1 MYYYVYIIFSKL
13 TNKSYTGITTDLDRR
28 IEEHNRVKSVTHWT
42 CRVTDFD
49 YVFCT
54 QVDSRSI
61 ARLLEIYLK
70 SGIGREF
77 KKTLI
82 NTSHVGPIAQP
93 G

>member
-1 MYYYVYIIFSKL
+1 MSYYVYIIHSKL

-28 IEEHNRVKSVTHWT
+28 IEEHNKTKSVTQWT
-42 CRVTDFD
+42 KNITDFD

-54 QVDSRSI
+54 QVETRVE

-70 SGIGREF
+70 SGIGRKF
-77 KKTLI
+77 KNLLI
-82 NTSHVGPIAQP
+82 KQHVGPIAQP